1 MYYTSQLI
9 SWTLGQLAPWRKIRE
24 TCETDIHTR
33 RIYIYVCIYLY
44 IWNNIYIICIHC
56 IYIDMDD
63 LITIV
68 MGYLWNINETLIGI
82 QLRMGFLDEDVMD
95 YFA

>member
-1 MYYTSQLI
+1 MEQYIYNMY
-9 SWTLGQLAPWRKIRE
+9 TLY
-24 TCETDIHTR
+24 
-33 RIYIYVCIYLY
+33 IYI
-44 IWNNIYIICIHC
+44 H
-56 IYIDMDD
+56 MDD